1 MSLAYLRHLARL
13 GTADIH
19 PWGAAGTAALLAA
32 LDVQPEMRP
41 HPGVRVLELGC
52 GTGQTLLR
60 LAAGNQAT
68 VIGVELLPE
77 MLAAAQQRL
86 RLAGGAL
93 PVSLARGRGER
104 LPLAANSVDRVVT
117 ESVIGFQDTATA
129 AWMLAE
135 IWRVL
140 RPGGLYVANEAVWRA
155 GVPAEVVQAINER
168 SLADFGLR
176 HAADAVWTAAEWQ
189 QAMEAVGFEVLSAEI
204 MRPEPR
210 RDMAEGP
217 ARLYRWRGWLHP
229 GLLWQRWQYRRRL
242 RCHAELAQRY
252 GGEVIEGWL
261 FVVRKPEGK

>member
-32 LDVQPEMRP
+32 LDVQ
-41 HPGVRVLELGC
+41 PGVRVLELGC

-86 RLAGGAL
+86 RLAGRL
-93 PVSLARGRGER
+93 PVALVCGRGER

-117 ESVIGFQDTATA
+117 ESVLGFQDTVVAEQ
-129 AWMLAE
+129 MLAE
-135 IWRVL
+135 VWRVL
-140 RPGGLYVANEAVWRA
+140 RPGGLYVANEAVWRG
-155 GVPAEVVQAINER
+155 GVPAETAAALNAR

-176 HAADAVWTAAEWQ
+176 HATDRLWTAAEWRQ
-189 QAMEAVGFEVLSAEI
+189 VMAAAGFELLSVEV
-204 MRPEPR
+204 MRLELR

-242 RCHAELAQRY
+242 RRHAVMMRAWHE
-252 GGEVIEGWL
+252 EDVIEGCL
-261 FVVRKPEGK
+261 FVLRKPETVGGGNS